1 MSIMQRDFSSMGD
14 AALTMAIQFAQ
25 RNNDTLA
32 FLSLATEADERKKM
46 RAAAQGRQA
55 GQQSD
60 SQPVV
65 TEADKIVAGISD
77 KQQTGVANLPTA
89 NLPTGNQEYA
99 RGGIV
104 SFAAGGGPDEM
115 EMQRVSDRQ
124 AAADL
129 FSALKKGSRD
139 AGASIMDLA
148 TLFPRGVAGAYD
160 AAVVRP
166 MRAMGANAAYL
177 APNLQPEGTSLDS
190 MTPFYD
196 KYVRGSAAVPA
207 TAPASY
213 GGEARP
219 DRNVPA
225 LPAAPPA
232 PASYGGEAR
241 PDRNVRA
248 LPAPPPRK
256 TGIDTLDTSRKAAPA
271 AVAPT
276 IAAAE
281 GAPPTLTPSVVE
293 NAMSAEERKKA
304 AKALAKGDDE
314 AYDAIHAK
322 ATARAE
328 KRRAELDAET
338 TPTKGLLGLNMSP
351 ETRKLLRDAGVGM
364 MTSKSTN
371 ALGGIGEGL
380 QKAATEYDAGKTRRT
395 ERADLLDAADDKRAA
410 AQLAAKQGNMNAAR
424 QFQAD
429 ADKAQQDAVGNT
441 FKKDEGAVA
450 RYAAQAVRQHYL
462 DQAKQ
467 GIAQLTSNE
476 KIAAG
481 NNAATMG
488 AANVRAT
495 RENVSPQMQLLNS
508 IMAANPKMTMQQ
520 ALQETSQAQKEAMT
534 PKDALALYQQE
545 KMMGTTTLPFYEFYQ
560 NLLGPRASGSGNM
573 STPSTGWGQ
582 ANVKPPK

>member
-14 AALTMAIQFAQ
+14 AALTMAIQAAQ
-25 RNNDTLA
+25 RNNDTPA
-32 FLSLATEADERKKM
+32 FLSLAAEADERKKM

-55 GQQSD
+55 GQQMS
-60 SQPVV
+60 SQPAV

-104 SFAAGGGPDEM
+104 SFAAGGGPEYDSAGNLMLPDAEVNA
-115 EMQRVSDRQ
+115 RIRARAAAQ
-124 AAADL
+124 AAQAVSPLDAL
-129 FSALKKGSRD
+129 SALGGRAGDALESLRRSTRD
-139 AGASIMDLA
+139 KMGLYN
-148 TLFPRGVAGAYD
+148 PP
-160 AAVVRP
+160 AA
-166 MRAMGANAAYL
+166 
-177 APNLQPEGTSLDS
+177 
-190 MTPFYD
+190 
-196 KYVRGSAAVPA
+196 
-207 TAPASY
+207 APASY

-225 LPAAPPA
+225 LPAAPPAAA

-256 TGIDTLDTSRKAAPA
+256 TGIDTLDTSRKTAPA

-314 AYDAIHAK
+314 TYDAIHAK

-395 ERADLLDAADDKRAA
+395 ERADLLDAADEKRAA

-429 ADKAQQDAVGNT
+429 ADKAQQDAVSNT
-441 FKKDEGAVA
+441 FKKDEGIVA
-450 RYAAQAVRQHYL
+450 RYNAQAVRQHYL

-467 GIAQLTSNE
+467 GIAQLTSQE

-488 AANVRAT
+488 AAGMRQPAAEVQLVERMQKDPVFAAAYQKFVMAKTDPAT
-495 RENVSPQMQLLNS
+495 IAKHIDNY
-508 IMAANPKMTMQQ
+508 AANPMLQQ
-520 ALQETSQAQKEAMT
+520 TYPTVEAYIAAV
-534 PKDALALYQQE
+534 DRISSA
-545 KMMGTTTLPFYEFYQ
+545 
-560 NLLGPRASGSGNM
+560 RSGNM
-573 STPSTGWGQ
+573 PGASGKTG
-582 ANVKPPK
+582 NPLVDKYLPK